1 MLIFELFINFKHN
14 KLKIIKVLKYYL
26 GPNSLPGDHFLS
38 SIHIPPSF
46 LEQRG

>member
-1 MLIFELFINFKHN
+1 MLIFELFINFKHD
-14 KLKIIKVLKYYL
+14 KLKIIKALKYSL
-26 GPNSLPGDHFLS
+26 WPNNLTGDLFLS